1 MLTLEISKRFK
12 KSLKKYQNNKKILQE
27 LELVV
32 DYLIHKKRLPEKY
45 NDHELIGN
53 MKSIRECHVKPDTLL
68 LYYIIDDK
76 GVLRLYEI
84 GSHSDVFG

>member
-12 KSLKKYQNNKKILQE
+12 KSLKKYQNNKKVLQE

-32 DYLIHKKRLPEKY
+32 DYLINKKRLPEKY
-45 NDHELIGN
+45 RDHELTGN

>member
-12 KSLKKYQNNKKILQE
+12 KSLKKYQNNKKLLKE

-32 DYLIHKKRLPEKY
+32 GYLIHKKHLPEKY
-45 NDHELIGN
+45 RDHELTGN

-68 LYYIIDDK
+68 LYYIIDDE